1 MPVGTADSFPSCG
14 EPAVTSSTSAVPRWA
29 SDPRWRRGWPRP
41 ISLADRLTDD
51 AAHWLPRPRHTHI
64 RKVALPNCP
73 TEGVRAEHSGT
84 ARAILY
90 LHGGAFLTCGLNTHR
105 ALVSCLSRS
114 ADAPVLYVGYR
125 LQPRYPIG
133 SAVADALD
141 DYRWLPETGYGDG
154 DIVVAGDSAAA
165 TLLS

>member
-1 MPVGTADSFPSCG
+1 MDGRARF
-14 EPAVTSSTSAVPRWA
+14 
-29 SDPRWRRGWPRP
+29 
-41 ISLADRLTDD
+41 SLADRLTDD

-90 LHGGAFLTCGLNTHR
+90 LHGGAFLTCGLNTHL
-105 ALVSCLSRS
+105 ALVLCLSRS

-154 DIVVAGDSAAA
+154 DIVVAGDSAVA